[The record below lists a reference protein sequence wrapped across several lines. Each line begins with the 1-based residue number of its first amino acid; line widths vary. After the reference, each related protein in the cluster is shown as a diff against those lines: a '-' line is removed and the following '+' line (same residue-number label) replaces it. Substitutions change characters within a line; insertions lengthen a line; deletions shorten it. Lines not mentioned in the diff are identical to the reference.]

1 MPLIASSRYT
11 PADLAHWRQ
20 VEREDLVHAQL
31 APFARRVEQARD
43 AVRTFAADG
52 PCYAGVSWGKD
63 STVLAHLVATEAPQ
77 VPLVY
82 VRVVPI
88 ANPDCAL
95 VRDAFL
101 ERSPRILYDEVQVSC
116 WRDDQGTLRA
126 AGTLERGFEEVRERY
141 GHRYVSG
148 VRGEESGARQLTV
161 RRNGVATADT
171 CRPLAWWSAA
181 DVWAYLAEHDLPI
194 HPAYACS
201 QGGAWPRDR
210 IRVSGLGMRRGR
222 GAGRAEWEIRY
233 YGEELRRIGW
243 ALADPP

>member
-1 MPLIASSRYT
+1 VA
-11 PADLAHWRQ
+11 RQ
-20 VEREDLVHAQL
+20 DLVHAQL

-43 AVRTFAADG
+43 AIRAFAAAG
-52 PCYAGVSWGKD
+52 RCYAGVSWGKD
-63 STVLAHLVATEAPQ
+63 STVIAHLVATETPQ

-82 VRVVPI
+82 VRVVPV

-101 ERSPRILYDEVQVSC
+101 GRFPALIYHEVQVAC
-116 WRDDQGTLRA
+116 WRNETGMLRA
-126 AGTLERGFEEVRERY
+126 AGTLERGFAEASALHGR
-141 GHRYVSG
+141 RYVSG

-161 RRNGVATADT
+161 RRNGVATTDS

-181 DVWAYLAEHDLPI
+181 DVWAHLAAHDLPI

-233 YGEELRRIGW
+233 YGEELRQIGW
-243 ALADPP
+243 TLSDPS